1 MSANKHSRDPFEILR
16 DYEQRSLQDA
26 AMETAPDTSG
36 EIWTGIAY
44 RIGEQDFVTQ
54 LAEIREVINPPDLT
68 RVPGARSWI
77 RGLANIHGTLL
88 PVIDLC
94 AYLGVGEM
102 GPETADTRI
111 VVVQQHDLIVGVV
124 VDGVLGMRN
133 FREHEET
140 QVEKNDSNPL
150 ASLVSRAY
158 GRSGRI
164 WHVLSFE
171 TLLTQ
176 PEFLAA
182 AVEAA

>member
-1 MSANKHSRDPFEILR
+1 MSASTHSRDPFEILR

-26 AMETAPDTSG
+26 ATETAPDASG
-36 EIWTGIAY
+36 QIWTGIAY
-44 RIGEQDFVTQ
+44 RIGGQDLVTQ
-54 LAEIREVINPPDLT
+54 LAEIREVINPPELT
-68 RVPGARSWI
+68 DVPGARSWI

-88 PVIDLC
+88 PVIDLY

-111 VVVQQHDLIVGVV
+111 VIVQHNDLIVGVV

-140 QVEKNDSNPL
+140 QMEKSDNNPL
-150 ASLVSRAY
+150 ASLVSSAY
-158 GRSGRI
+158 GRSGRV
-164 WHVLSFE
+164 WQVLSFQ

>member
-1 MSANKHSRDPFEILR
+1 MSASTHSRDPFEILR

-26 AMETAPDTSG
+26 GEAATDTSG
-36 EIWTGIAY
+36 QIWTGIAY
-44 RIGEQDFVTQ
+44 RIGEQDLVTQ
-54 LAEIREVINPPDLT
+54 LSEIREVINPPELT
-68 RVPGARSWI
+68 DVPGARSWI
-77 RGLANIHGTLL
+77 RGLANVHGTLL
-88 PVIDLC
+88 PVVDLY

-102 GPETADTRI
+102 GPEKADTRI
-111 VVVQQHDLIVGVV
+111 VVAQHQDLIVGVI

-133 FREHEET
+133 FQDNEET
-140 QVEKNDSNPL
+140 RIEGSDNNPL

-164 WHVLSFE
+164 WHVLSFQ
-171 TLLTQ
+171 TLLTK